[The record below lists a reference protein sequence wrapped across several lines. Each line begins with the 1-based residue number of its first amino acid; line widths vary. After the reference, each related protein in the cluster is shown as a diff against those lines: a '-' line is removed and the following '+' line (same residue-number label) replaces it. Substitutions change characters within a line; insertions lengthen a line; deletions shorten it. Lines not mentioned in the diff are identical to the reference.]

1 MPETFS
7 WLPTVLRTEAKEV
20 TNRIEVRVVT
30 AALLCYDLFLTTP
43 LLLIYPS
50 HTRLLVSLWATEQLF
65 PLSETLYTKFP
76 HDPFRFLF
84 RFYHLNKAYPDHV
97 I

>member
-7 WLPTVLRTEAKEV
+7 WLPTVLRTEPKEV

-30 AALLCYDLFLTTP
+30 AGLLCYDLFLTTP
-43 LLLIYPS
+43 LLLIHPS

-65 PLSETLYTKFP
+65 RLSETLSTKFP
-76 HDPFRFLF
+76 HDPFKFLF
-84 RFYHLNKAYPDHV
+84 KFYHLNKAYPGHV